1 MPFQDLK
8 TFIQELE
15 KADELVRIKTEVS
28 AELEI
33 AEITD
38 RVSKQQNC
46 KNKALLFENVK
57 GYEMPV
63 LINSFGSEKRM
74 QMALGFDGFF
84 IISFFLKTPI
94 NYILTLLTT
103 LQDYTNSYIF
113 LVSN

>member
-1 MPFQDLK
+1 MSFQDLK
-8 TFIQELE
+8 TFIKELE
-15 KADELVRIKTEVS
+15 KADELVRIKVEVS

-57 GYEMPV
+57 DYKMPV

-74 QMALGFDGFF
+74 NMALGVNSFDEIANRITEIIFF
-84 IISFFLKTPI
+84 T
-94 NYILTLLTT
+94 
-103 LQDYTNSYIF
+103 
-113 LVSN
+113 